1 MTDLVTNT
9 LISLKQPGEEYTEI
23 KSKLQS
29 TVMGKEEV
37 QDISRLTVM
46 DEDHK
51 YAGFEFPSLNN
62 EAMTD
67 IFGNVSEIGVQV
79 IH

>member
-1 MTDLVTNT
+1 
-9 LISLKQPGEEYTEI
+9 
-23 KSKLQS
+23 
-29 TVMGKEEV
+29 MGKEEV
-37 QDISRLTVM
+37 QDISRLTVK
-46 DEDHK
+46 DEDHE

>member
-1 MTDLVTNT
+1 
-9 LISLKQPGEEYTEI
+9 
-23 KSKLQS
+23 
-29 TVMGKEEV
+29 MGKEEV
-37 QDISRLTVM
+37 QDISRLTVK

-51 YAGFEFPSLNN
+51 YAAFEFPSLNN

-79 IH
+79 IHELQSVIL